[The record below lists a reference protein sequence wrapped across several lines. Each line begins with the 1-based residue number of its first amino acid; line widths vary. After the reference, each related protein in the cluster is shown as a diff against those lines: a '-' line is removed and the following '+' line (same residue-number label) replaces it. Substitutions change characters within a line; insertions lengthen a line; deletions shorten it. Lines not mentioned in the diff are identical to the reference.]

1 MKKILVVDD
10 DRITRHVLRKVLTG
24 AGFSV
29 AVAKDGV
36 EALKVMK
43 TRRFDLLLLDVW
55 MPRMNGLELLAKLRR
70 TKARP
75 RLIVMT
81 SDEAPQT
88 LLEAVREQAFR
99 YVHKPVEALALLQTV
114 REVLKATALP
124 PVDVI
129 SARPEWVELV
139 VPCTREAAERI
150 QTVMA
155 QLDADLPSE
164 LRDSIGYA
172 FRELLLNAVEW
183 GGRLDPKRKVR
194 IACLRTRRMLLYRIA
209 DPGAGFKIDEL
220 PHAAIGQAPDDPI
233 AHVHVREEKG
243 LRPGGFGLLMVRAS
257 VDELIYNEKRNEV
270 VFVKYLGD
278 GAASRRSQAAA
289 KGSRREAKAVAS

>member
-10 DRITRHVLRKVLTG
+10 DQSTRHVLRKLLTS
-24 AGFSV
+24 AGFS
-29 AVAKDGV
+29 ATVAKDGI
-36 EALKVMK
+36 EGLKALKAK
-43 TRRFDLLLLDVW
+43 RYDLLLLDVW
-55 MPRMNGLELLAKLRR
+55 MPRMNGLELLGKLRA
-70 TKARP
+70 TKVRP
-75 RLIVMT
+75 RVVVMT

-88 LLEAVREQAFR
+88 LLQAVREQAFK
-99 YVHKPVEALALLQTV
+99 YVHKPVEAITLLHTV
-114 REVLKATALP
+114 REVLAAADLP
-124 PVDVI
+124 PVEVI

-183 GGRLDPKRKVR
+183 GGKLDPKRKVR
-194 IACLRTRRMLLYRIA
+194 IACLRTGRMLLYRIA
-209 DPGAGFKIDEL
+209 DPGQGFNIEEL
-220 PHAAIGQAPDDPI
+220 PHAAIGQSPDDPI
-233 AHVHVREEKG
+233 KHMQIREEKG
-243 LRPGGFGLLMVRAS
+243 IRPGGFGLLMVRNS

-270 VFVKYLGD
+270 VFVKYLGN
-278 GAASRRSQAAA
+278 GPSTMSGRSHR
-289 KGSRREAKAVAS
+289 SAKARES

>member
-10 DRITRHVLRKVLTG
+10 DRVTRHVLRKVLTS
-24 AGFSV
+24 AGFSLS
-29 AVAKDGV
+29 VAKDGV

-43 TRRFDLLLLDVW
+43 NRRFDLLLLDVW
-55 MPRMNGLELLAKLRR
+55 MPRMNGLELLARLRR
-70 TKARP
+70 TKTRP
-75 RLIVMT
+75 RIIIMT

-114 REVLKATALP
+114 REVLKAAAPP

-155 QLDADLPSE
+155 QLDANLPTE

-194 IACLRTRRMLLYRIA
+194 IACLRTRRMLMYRIA
-209 DPGAGFKIDEL
+209 DPGAGFKIDDL

-233 AHVHVREEKG
+233 AHVYVREEKG

-270 VFVKYLGD
+270 VFVKYLDD
-278 GAASRRSQAAA
+278 GTASREASAATKSSQ
-289 KGSRREAKAVAS
+289 REAKAIAS